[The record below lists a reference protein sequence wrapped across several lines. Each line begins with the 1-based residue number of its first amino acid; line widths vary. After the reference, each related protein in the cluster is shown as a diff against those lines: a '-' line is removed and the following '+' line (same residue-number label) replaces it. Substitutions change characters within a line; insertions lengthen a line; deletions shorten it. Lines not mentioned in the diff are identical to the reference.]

1 MPVSLQPMNFRPKT
15 YTFLSGSR
23 LCLLGEYPYE
33 LKAPMTENRISTA
46 DAITVFSQKLYL
58 EDGFLCSE
66 TQKVKAGETVS
77 LSDLGMLLG
86 LEQSQAGA
94 YQLLSRKGETMTEE
108 AIKACLEN
116 HSQELGHLYR
126 LFRYAPLDAL
136 IPIRFY
142 VPQAA
147 KTGEKLPLMLLLHGG
162 GSTVDE
168 PFRES
173 DNKIAELAEENGVLL
188 MAMDGGVW
196 NCSYGCKL
204 MPEGIAERAIPLF
217 ADNEKTLEG
226 KRYTEDSVMQRVAYC
241 CEQYPVDADRIY
253 VTGISMGGMGS
264 FYLAQQHPDVF
275 AACAPASAAPMAD
288 QFDTTPLTDFPIYFT
303 AGTLDDHGFCHLER
317 AGRIFASKCHNMI
330 FHPVEGGTH
339 GHCWVDTMDHWFPF
353 LLKQRRK

>member
-1 MPVSLQPMNFRPKT
+1 MSVSLQPMNFRPKT
-15 YTFLSGSR
+15 YTFLPDCAI
-23 LCLLGEYPYE
+23 CLLGEYPYE
-33 LKAPMTENRISTA
+33 MTAPMTGDRITTA
-46 DAITVFSQKLYL
+46 DAITIFSQKLYL

-66 TQKVKAGETVS
+66 TGKANVGNTVP
-77 LSDLGMLLG
+77 LSDLAQLLD
-86 LEQSQAGA
+86 LEQSQVGE
-94 YQLLSRKGETMTEE
+94 YQLLNRNGETMTEE
-108 AIKACLEN
+108 TIQFCLEN
-116 HSQELGHLYR
+116 RNQELGHLYR
-126 LFRYAPLDAL
+126 LFYYGPLDAL
-136 IPIRFY
+136 IPVRFY
-142 VPQAA
+142 IPKAVES
-147 KTGEKLPLMLLLHGG
+147 GEKLPLMLLLHGG

-204 MPEGIAERAIPLF
+204 MPEGIAKKAIPIF

-226 KRYTEDSVMQRVAYC
+226 KRYTEDSVMQRIAYC
-241 CEQYPVDADRIY
+241 CEKYPVDTDRIY

-288 QFDTTPLTDFPIYFT
+288 DFDTAPLTDFPIYFT

-317 AGRIFASKCHNMI
+317 AGKIFSSKCKNMI

-339 GHCWVDTMDHWFPF
+339 GHCWVDTMDCWFPF